1 MTTLSMPSVYEH
13 REPFAQSSA
22 LLLGIVLALAISH
35 LDVKHEAPSLDT
47 PMVVSLSEPEP
58 EAPAPQSAA
67 ELPRPFQPPPKAQP
81 ALGAPQPQ
89 RALTPVEATAAP
101 QAQPSSVVIPEAPAS
116 PAVKAMPKAE
126 EVVTPPIQRN
136 PGAEGRFAQNVRAEI
151 ERKKIFPDSARDLGM
166 SGAVEVVYVLDRM
179 GTLLRSEIAATSGF
193 PLLDQAAL
201 RAVRSA
207 RFSAWPE
214 DAWVGESQKEFRTKL
229 VFSIVY

>member
-1 MTTLSMPSVYEH
+1 MTTLSMPSLYEH
-13 REPFAQSSA
+13 RERFAQGSA
-22 LLLGIVLALAISH
+22 LLLGVALAWAISH
-35 LDVKHEAPSLDT
+35 LAVEHEAPSPDT
-47 PMVVSLSEPEP
+47 PMVVSLAEPPP
-58 EAPAPQSAA
+58 EAPALQAAA
-67 ELPRPFQPPPKAQP
+67 EPPRPVQPPPKAQP
-81 ALGAPQPQ
+81 APAEPQPQ
-89 RALTPVEATAAP
+89 RAPLPVEATAAP
-101 QAQPSSVVIPEAPAS
+101 LASPSSVVMPEAPAS

-126 EVVTPPIQRN
+126 EVVVPPIQRN

-201 RAVRSA
+201 RAVRAA
-207 RFSAWPE
+207 RFSAWPQ